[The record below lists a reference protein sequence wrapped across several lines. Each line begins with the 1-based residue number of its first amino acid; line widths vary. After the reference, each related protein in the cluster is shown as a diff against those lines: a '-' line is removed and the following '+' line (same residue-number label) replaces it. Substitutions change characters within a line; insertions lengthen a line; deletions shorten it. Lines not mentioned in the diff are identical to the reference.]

1 MCRLGRVGRERP
13 SFTDLRTSCR
23 SDTFLG
29 CVCVC
34 VCVCVC
40 EGGGRDQSY
49 QYRSVST
56 ANSKDHNW
64 IITMNEDHHRL

>member
-1 MCRLGRVGRERP
+1 MGRERP

-29 CVCVC
+29 CVYVK
-34 VCVCVC
+34 
-40 EGGGRDQSY
+40 GGGRDQSY